1 MHDLFKIFIS
11 LPVGARLALIFG
23 IIFLVWLILAK
34 PLLKIFSILP
44 WIIKKILYCLY
55 ILFEIPISILHSNF
69 GGLFGTVD
77 QGYTL

>member
-44 WIIKKILYCLY
+44 WIIKKIFYCLY
-55 ILFEIPISILHSNF
+55 FCLKFLLVYCTVNLVVCL
-69 GGLFGTVD
+69 GL
-77 QGYTL
+77 

>member
-44 WIIKKILYCLY
+44 WIIKKIFYCLY
-55 ILFEIPISILHSNF
+55 IWN
-69 GGLFGTVD
+69 
-77 QGYTL
+77 